1 MNQMNVN
8 SVTKY
13 ITSASAYGAFR
24 GVVRASNL
32 KHHDG
37 KTDALPTQKVCAV
50 ALSTLFAPTFLP
62 IFLYN
67 DTNRFYLTYT
77 NGDFKKFGYEP
88 VDRGVLHVLF
98 E

>member
-1 MNQMNVN
+1 MSMNP
-8 SVTKY
+8 VTKY
-13 ITSASAYGAFR
+13 IAAASVYGALR

-37 KTDALPTQKVCAV
+37 NTDALPAQKVCAV

-77 NGDFKKFGYEP
+77 NGDFKQFGYEP